1 MPLPI
6 TPSRSSLL
14 PVACFWLGCY
24 MIWFPHP
31 TLHDEPSLYPP
42 TSSLLYF
49 LPIFPVHSSPLKKR
63 MGGRMTPVWL
73 SDCSS
78 DSKGK
83 QQPQHKP
90 AFPLYHASAGGH
102 LGAGNT
108 LMYLFITAPS
118 VKAVSDQK
126 NKNSNNNKKN
136 HDNSEIVAEG
146 RRMEDAKV
154 SRHGTLTT

>member
-1 MPLPI
+1 
-6 TPSRSSLL
+6 
-14 PVACFWLGCY
+14 
-24 MIWFPHP
+24 
-31 TLHDEPSLYPP
+31 
-42 TSSLLYF
+42 
-49 LPIFPVHSSPLKKR
+49 
-63 MGGRMTPVWL
+63 MTPVWL

-108 LMYLFITAPS
+108 LMFLFITAPS

-126 NKNSNNNKKN
+126 NKNSNNNKK
-136 HDNSEIVAEG
+136 ITIIPRLLQRG
-146 RRMEDAKV
+146 GGWKMLR
-154 SRHGTLTT
+154 

>member
-1 MPLPI
+1 
-6 TPSRSSLL
+6 
-14 PVACFWLGCY
+14 
-24 MIWFPHP
+24 
-31 TLHDEPSLYPP
+31 
-42 TSSLLYF
+42 
-49 LPIFPVHSSPLKKR
+49 
-63 MGGRMTPVWL
+63 MTPVWL